1 MRLLSSNLSKT
12 RRRIYGLLGVG
23 LAVALGASAVGGL
36 IVLLGHSQPDVI
48 QPFWESGEYV
58 ALLGLFN
65 LGIYA
70 ALFWQVG
77 RLSRRDGRRGTG
89 EASNL
94 LDADDEAAA
103 EGEAEP
109 PDPAAPGHPPARGPV
124 SLTRPKITRRVRGN
138 AASLHLDPP

>member
-94 LDADDEAAA
+94 LDADDEA
-103 EGEAEP
+103 EP
-109 PDPAAPGHPPARGPV
+109 PKERPNRRTPSPDIRPLADPSR
-124 SLTRPKITRRVRGN
+124 
-138 AASLHLDPP
+138 

>member
-23 LAVALGASAVGGL
+23 VAVALGASAVGGL
-36 IVLLGHSQPDVI
+36 IVALGHSQPDVV

-77 RLSRRDGRRGTG
+77 RLSRRDGRKSVDGPPG
-89 EASNL
+89 AAGV
-94 LDADDEAAA
+94 DAA
-103 EGEAEP
+103 
-109 PDPAAPGHPPARGPV
+109 DPAAVEPDPPPAPASGQSPA
-124 SLTRPKITRRVRGN
+124 RPKVTRRVRGSVS
-138 AASLHLDPP
+138 SLHLDP

>member
-1 MRLLSSNLSKT
+1 MLLSSNLSKT

-23 LAVALGASAVGGL
+23 LLAAAGAAAIGGL
-36 IVLLGHSQPDVI
+36 IVLLGHSQPDVV

-77 RLSRRDGRRGTG
+77 RLSRRDAKKPGDHSLLR
-89 EASNL
+89 A
-94 LDADDEAAA
+94 LDAEDEAADA
-103 EGEAEP
+103 PAP
-109 PDPAAPGHPPARGPV
+109 PVVGVDAPAREHL
-124 SLTRPKITRRVRGN
+124 SDARPKITRRVRGSVS
-138 AASLHLDPP
+138 SLHLDP

>member
-1 MRLLSSNLSKT
+1 MRLLSSSLSKT

-23 LAVALGASAVGGL
+23 LAAAASASAVGGL

-77 RLSRRDGRRGTG
+77 RLSRRDGRRSPDALSSALG
-89 EASNL
+89 
-94 LDADDEAAA
+94 ADDAEADLL
-103 EGEAEP
+103 
-109 PDPAAPGHPPARGPV
+109 DPAAPVHAPTRVSPPSV
-124 SLTRPKITRRVRGN
+124 RPRITRRVRGN
-138 AASLHLDPP
+138 AASLHLDSEAEGKG

>member
-23 LAVALGASAVGGL
+23 LAVALGASVLGGL
-36 IVLLGHSQPDVI
+36 IVLLGHSQPDVV

-70 ALFWQVG
+70 ALLWQVG
-77 RLSRRDGRRGTG
+77 RLSRRDGRKSTSVSGVLG
-89 EASNL
+89 ADNPDPEAGANPP
-94 LDADDEAAA
+94 AAA
-103 EGEAEP
+103 PLGPSPSREHMS
-109 PDPAAPGHPPARGPV
+109 PA
-124 SLTRPKITRRVRGN
+124 RPKITRRVRGN
-138 AASLHLDPP
+138 ISSLRLDPP